1 MEKSVEVKKIIYFI
15 FLIKFFELFLF
26 YLGLLCF
33 HIFKNGWVNRLV
45 LEIKWSNA
53 LEIFLLRLV
62 FIDWI
67 QIPLLIK
74 FRNAPILLLMVSN
87 VGIHFFLSV
96 IGTSIVEF
104 SVTSYFEHFIKI
116 DWWVLF
122 FSPLIAKYISSF
134 KFSKTSVRKTF

>member
-1 MEKSVEVKKIIYFI
+1 MEKLKEIKKIVYFI
-15 FLIKFFELFLF
+15 LLIKLLELILF

-33 HIFKNGWVNRLV
+33 HILENGWVNRVL
-45 LEIKWSNA
+45 LEIKWRNA

-67 QIPLLIK
+67 QIPILIK
-74 FRNAPILLLMVSN
+74 LRNAPILLLMVSN
-87 VGIHFFLSV
+87 VVIHFLLSV

-104 SVTSYFEHFIKI
+104 SVTSYLEHFIKI

-122 FSPLIAKYISSF
+122 FSPLIANYLFRFKIS
-134 KFSKTSVRKTF
+134 K

>member
-1 MEKSVEVKKIIYFI
+1 MEKLKEIKKIVYFI
-15 FLIKFFELFLF
+15 LLVKLLELILF
-26 YLGLLCF
+26 YLGLLSF
-33 HIFKNGWVNRLV
+33 YILENGVINRV
-45 LEIKWSNA
+45 ILEIRWRHA

-67 QIPLLIK
+67 QIPILIK

-87 VGIHFFLSV
+87 VVIHFLLSV

-104 SVTSYFEHFIKI
+104 SVTSYLEHFIKI

-122 FSPLIAKYISSF
+122 FSPLIANYLFRFKIS
-134 KFSKTSVRKTF
+134 K

>member
-1 MEKSVEVKKIIYFI
+1 MEKLKEIKKIVYFI
-15 FLIKFFELFLF
+15 LLIKLLELILF

-33 HIFKNGWVNRLV
+33 HILENGWVNRVL
-45 LEIKWSNA
+45 LEIKWRNA

-67 QIPLLIK
+67 QIPILIK

-87 VGIHFFLSV
+87 VVIHFLLSV
-96 IGTSIVEF
+96 IGTLIVEF
-104 SVTSYFEHFIKI
+104 SVTSYLEHFIKI

-122 FSPLIAKYISSF
+122 FSPLIANYLFRFKIS
-134 KFSKTSVRKTF
+134 K

>member
-1 MEKSVEVKKIIYFI
+1 MEKLKEIKKIVYFI
-15 FLIKFFELFLF
+15 LLIKLLELILF
-26 YLGLLCF
+26 YLGLLSF
-33 HIFKNGWVNRLV
+33 HILENGWVNRV
-45 LEIKWSNA
+45 ILEIKWRNA

-67 QIPLLIK
+67 QIPILIK

-87 VGIHFFLSV
+87 VVIHFLLSV

-104 SVTSYFEHFIKI
+104 SVTSYLEHFIKI

-122 FSPLIAKYISSF
+122 FSPLIANYLFRFKIS
-134 KFSKTSVRKTF
+134 K

>member
-1 MEKSVEVKKIIYFI
+1 MEKLKEIKKIVYFI
-15 FLIKFFELFLF
+15 LLIKLLELILF

-33 HIFKNGWVNRLV
+33 HILENGWVNRV
-45 LEIKWSNA
+45 ILEIKWRNT

-67 QIPLLIK
+67 QIPILIK

-87 VGIHFFLSV
+87 VVIHFLLSV

-104 SVTSYFEHFIKI
+104 SVTSYLEHFIKI

-122 FSPLIAKYISSF
+122 FSPLIANYLFRFKIS
-134 KFSKTSVRKTF
+134 K

>member
-1 MEKSVEVKKIIYFI
+1 MEKLKEIKKIVYFI
-15 FLIKFFELFLF
+15 LLIKFFELFLF

-33 HIFKNGWVNRLV
+33 HIFKNGWVNSVV

-67 QIPLLIK
+67 QIPILIK

-87 VGIHFFLSV
+87 VVIHFLLSV

-104 SVTSYFEHFIKI
+104 SVTSYLEHFIKI

-122 FSPLIAKYISSF
+122 FSPLIANYLFRFKIS
-134 KFSKTSVRKTF
+134 K

>member
-1 MEKSVEVKKIIYFI
+1 MEKLKEIKKIVYFI
-15 FLIKFFELFLF
+15 LLIKLLELILF

-33 HIFKNGWVNRLV
+33 HILENGWVNRVL
-45 LEIKWSNA
+45 LEIKWRNA

-67 QIPLLIK
+67 QIPILIK

-87 VGIHFFLSV
+87 VVIHFLLSV

-104 SVTSYFEHFIKI
+104 SVTSYLEHFIKI

-122 FSPLIAKYISSF
+122 FSPQIANYLFRFKIS
-134 KFSKTSVRKTF
+134 K

>member
-1 MEKSVEVKKIIYFI
+1 MEKFKEIKKIVYFI
-15 FLIKFFELFLF
+15 LLIKLLELILFF
-26 YLGLLCF
+26 LGLLSF
-33 HIFKNGWVNRLV
+33 HILENGWVNRV
-45 LEIKWSNA
+45 ILEIKWRNA

-67 QIPLLIK
+67 QIPILIK
-74 FRNAPILLLMVSN
+74 FRNACILLLMVSN
-87 VGIHFFLSV
+87 VVIHFILSV
-96 IGTSIVEF
+96 LGTSIVEF

-134 KFSKTSVRKTF
+134 KISK

>member
-1 MEKSVEVKKIIYFI
+1 MEKLKEIKKIVYFI
-15 FLIKFFELFLF
+15 LLIKLLELILF
-26 YLGLLCF
+26 YLGLLSF
-33 HIFKNGWVNRLV
+33 HILENGWVNRVL
-45 LEIKWSNA
+45 LEIKWRNA

-67 QIPLLIK
+67 QIPILIK

-87 VGIHFFLSV
+87 VVIHFLLSV

-104 SVTSYFEHFIKI
+104 SVTSYLEHFIKI

-122 FSPLIAKYISSF
+122 FSPLIANYLFRFKIS
-134 KFSKTSVRKTF
+134 K

>member
-1 MEKSVEVKKIIYFI
+1 MEKLKEIKKIVYFI
-15 FLIKFFELFLF
+15 LLIKLLELILF

-33 HIFKNGWVNRLV
+33 HILENGWVNRVL
-45 LEIKWSNA
+45 LEIKWRNA

-67 QIPLLIK
+67 QIPILIK

-87 VGIHFFLSV
+87 VVIHFLLSV

-104 SVTSYFEHFIKI
+104 SVTSYLEHFIKI

-122 FSPLIAKYISSF
+122 FSPLIANYLFRFKIS
-134 KFSKTSVRKTF
+134 K

>member
-1 MEKSVEVKKIIYFI
+1 MEKFKEIKKIVYFI
-15 FLIKFFELFLF
+15 LLIKLLELILFF
-26 YLGLLCF
+26 LGLLSF
-33 HIFKNGWVNRLV
+33 HILENGWVNRV
-45 LEIKWSNA
+45 ILEIKWSHA

-67 QIPLLIK
+67 QIPILIK
-74 FRNAPILLLMVSN
+74 FRNACILLLMVSN
-87 VGIHFFLSV
+87 VVIHFILSV
-96 IGTSIVEF
+96 LGTSIVEF

-134 KFSKTSVRKTF
+134 KISK

>member
-1 MEKSVEVKKIIYFI
+1 MEKLKEIKKIVYFI
-15 FLIKFFELFLF
+15 LLLKLLELILF

-33 HIFKNGWVNRLV
+33 HILENGWVNRVL
-45 LEIKWSNA
+45 LEIKWRNA

-67 QIPLLIK
+67 QIPILIK
-74 FRNAPILLLMVSN
+74 LRNAPILFIMVSN
-87 VGIHFFLSV
+87 VVIHFLLSV

-104 SVTSYFEHFIKI
+104 SVTSYLEHFIKI

-122 FSPLIAKYISSF
+122 FSPLIANYLFRFKIS
-134 KFSKTSVRKTF
+134 K

>member
-1 MEKSVEVKKIIYFI
+1 MEKLKEIKKIVYFI
-15 FLIKFFELFLF
+15 LLIKFFELFLF

-33 HIFKNGWVNRLV
+33 HIFKNGWVNSVV

-67 QIPLLIK
+67 QIPILIK

-87 VGIHFFLSV
+87 VVIHFLLSV
-96 IGTSIVEF
+96 IGTLIVEF
-104 SVTSYFEHFIKI
+104 SVTSYLEHFIKI

-122 FSPLIAKYISSF
+122 FSPLIANYLFRFKIS
-134 KFSKTSVRKTF
+134 K

>member
-1 MEKSVEVKKIIYFI
+1 MEKSIEVKKIIYFI
-15 FLIKFFELFLF
+15 LLIKLLELILF

-33 HIFKNGWVNRLV
+33 HILENGWVNRVL
-45 LEIKWSNA
+45 LEIKWRNA

-67 QIPLLIK
+67 QIPILIK

-87 VGIHFFLSV
+87 VVIHFLLSV
-96 IGTSIVEF
+96 IGTSIVAF
-104 SVTSYFEHFIKI
+104 SVTSYLEHFIKI

-122 FSPLIAKYISSF
+122 FSPLIANYLFRFKIS
-134 KFSKTSVRKTF
+134 K

>member
-1 MEKSVEVKKIIYFI
+1 MEKLKEIKKIVYFI
-15 FLIKFFELFLF
+15 LLIKLLELILF

-33 HIFKNGWVNRLV
+33 HILENGWVNRVL
-45 LEIKWSNA
+45 LEIKWRNA

-67 QIPLLIK
+67 QIPILIK
-74 FRNAPILLLMVSN
+74 LRNAPILFIMVSN
-87 VGIHFFLSV
+87 VVIHFLLSV

-104 SVTSYFEHFIKI
+104 SVTSYLEHFIKI

-122 FSPLIAKYISSF
+122 FSPLIANYLFRFKIS
-134 KFSKTSVRKTF
+134 K